1 MAILDVYRI
10 EITDEEILEVAKMA
24 DSHGEV
30 HIYTDDVPL
39 INSKLICKPG
49 SDWS

>member
-10 EITDEEILEVAKMA
+10 EISDEEILEVAKMA

-30 HIYTDDVPL
+30 QRYRDDVTF
-39 INSKLICKPG
+39 NH
-49 SDWS
+49 